1 MKLIFANWKMYLDL
15 KQSLNL
21 AEDISSL
28 KFDST
33 KISFAVFPNQ
43 LALCEVAKKLKES
56 NIQIGSQNVDW
67 EINGAYSGAT
77 SVHMFQE
84 IGCSFALVG
93 HSERRHIFGETNK
106 DVRKKIEACLQNNVI
121 PVLCI
126 GETKEEKDAGIRKII
141 LAEQLKTALEN
152 LEKNNTKIII
162 AYEPVWAIGT
172 GDACKPDEAQE
183 VHMWIKEEYKKYFG
197 GEGIE
202 IIYGGSVDAK
212 NVLSYLLIDAISG
225 VLVGSAST
233 KIESLSAILGVAEN
247 L

>member
-1 MKLIFANWKMYLDL
+1 
-15 KQSLNL
+15 
-21 AEDISSL
+21 
-28 KFDST
+28 
-33 KISFAVFPNQ
+33 
-43 LALCEVAKKLKES
+43 
-56 NIQIGSQNVDW
+56 
-67 EINGAYSGAT
+67 
-77 SVHMFQE
+77 MFQE

-93 HSERRHIFGETNK
+93 HSERRHIFGETNE

-126 GETKEEKDAGIRKII
+126 GETKEEKDAGIRKIV
-141 LAEQLKTALEN
+141 LEEQLKTALEN
-152 LEKNNTKIII
+152 LENNNTKIII

-197 GEGIE
+197 GEGVE

-212 NVLSYLLIDAISG
+212 NVLSYLSIDAISG

>member
-1 MKLIFANWKMYLDL
+1 ML
-15 KQSLNL
+15 Q
-21 AEDISSL
+21 
-28 KFDST
+28 T
-33 KISFAVFPNQ
+33 
-43 LALCEVAKKLKES
+43 
-56 NIQIGSQNVDW
+56 
-67 EINGAYSGAT
+67 
-77 SVHMFQE
+77 
-84 IGCSFALVG
+84 
-93 HSERRHIFGETNK
+93 
-106 DVRKKIEACLQNNVI
+106 KKIEYRDGETVLEGHYAIETNHTGKRPAVLVIHDWSGCNDFACQKAEYLAELGYAGFAVDMYGKGI
-121 PVLCI
+121 L